1 MTAHVKIA
9 RANAILPE
17 QMPQRLTIVSGGQSG
32 VDRAALDAAIARGI
46 PYGGWCPKG
55 GWAEDF
61 PDPPRVLARYPLL
74 QETPSADPAQRT
86 EWNMRD
92 SDACLILVDGSGVAV
107 SQGTALTGDLAAR
120 YAKPLLVVDVSAADA
135 VERMTAWLVALLAA
149 RASDAS
155 FRVMIGGPRESE
167 APGIYGRARGALGQ
181 LLAVH
186 RFGVVYLCHD
196 PVVAEF
202 RDPQGLGRRAIKR
215 VAWARFRHG
224 HRSVVGAQRGEIV
237 ERPQPVEKRRAA
249 QA

>member
-9 RANAILPE
+9 RANAIVPE

-61 PDPPRVLARYPLL
+61 PDPPGVLARYPLL

-92 SDACLILVDGSGVAV
+92 SDACLILVDASGVAV

-186 RFGVVYLCHD
+186 RL
-196 PVVAEF
+196 A
-202 RDPQGLGRRAIKR
+202 
-215 VAWARFRHG
+215 
-224 HRSVVGAQRGEIV
+224 
-237 ERPQPVEKRRAA
+237 
-249 QA
+249 